1 LFSLLPSPSGRLHF
15 FFQPMYYYNTCSDLF
30 FFLSVLRT
38 HARNK
43 CCFCSLS
50 VVVVSNLW
58 HRWQCHLQITSVS
71 EVIGGTGGNVSEN
84 DEVAFQGF
92 SSDQ

>member
-1 LFSLLPSPSGRLHF
+1 VALVAMSR
-15 FFQPMYYYNTCSDLF
+15 
-30 FFLSVLRT
+30 
-38 HARNK
+38 K
-43 CCFCSLS
+43 
-50 VVVVSNLW
+50 
-58 HRWQCHLQITSVS
+58 ITSIL